1 MASLKL
7 SIWLDSYDS
16 KKFTVNAPLPSN
28 RCSVSSIFT
37 YIHVSRVCTIN
48 SLNRNTHI
56 KVSRFETDLPNISE
70 SNGVDDDIVLSPT
83 KGMVNESLIE
93 QNSDFEGRV
102 EKRFRG
108 TKKRIKREVGLKYRF
123 RRNGSEREIENL
135 FVDDGELDVN
145 YSAIG
150 SDLSLEHCNAVLKR
164 LEKCSDSKTLEFFE
178 WMRSN
183 GKLEQNVSAY
193 NLVLRVLGRREDW
206 DAAEMMV
213 RELCNKLGC
222 ELDCRVFN
230 TVIYACCKLGR
241 VELGAKWFRMMLE
254 NGVRPNVATFGMLM
268 GLYQKGWNVEEAEF
282 TFFQMRDFEVVCQS
296 AYSAMI
302 TIYTRLSLYDKAEG
316 VIGLM
321 REDKVDK
328 NLENWLVMLNT
339 YSQQGKLEEAELA
352 LVSMQE
358 AGFSPNIIAYN
369 TLITGYGKISNMDSA
384 QRLFLS
390 IKEVGLEPD
399 ETTYRSMIEG
409 WGRAENHKEAEW
421 YYMELKRLGYK
432 PNSSNLFTLINLQAR
447 HGDEEGAVR
456 TLDDMLKMEC
466 QHSSILGTLLQAYER
481 AGRIDKVP
489 LILKGSFY
497 QHVLVNQTSCSIL
510 VMAYVKNYLVDDAIK
525 VLGDKFWKD
534 PLFENNLYHLLICSC
549 KEWGHLENAIK
560 VYTQMPKH
568 DGKPNLHI
576 SCTMIDIYSV
586 MSLFP
591 EAEQLYLE
599 LKSSGIAL
607 DMIAFS
613 IVVRMYIKAGSLSKA
628 CSVLDMMDKQGDIVP
643 DIYLFRDMLRIYQRC
658 GMLGKLADLYYKIL
672 KSGVTWDQEMYNC
685 VINCCARALPV
696 DELSRLFD
704 EMLQLGFSPNTITF
718 NVMLDV
724 YGKSKLFTKAKR
736 LFWMA
741 QKQGLV
747 DVISYNTIIAAYGQ
761 NKDFKNMSSTVRKMQ
776 FNGFS
781 VSLEAYNCMLDAYG
795 KDKQMEIF
803 RSVLQRMKESNCTS
817 DHYTYNIMI
826 NIYGEQGWI
835 DKVSGV
841 LTELKEQG
849 LGPDLCSYNTLI
861 KAYGIAG
868 MVEDAVHLVK
878 EMREN
883 GIEPDK
889 ITYTNLITALRKNDN
904 FSTSEDSLSFRP
916 QILLNTSQNLAACGQ
931 GLVDGMVGPCVSLLF
946 CLQKVMYCEQKLKQC
961 SRGIANTFVVLS
973 LN

>member
-7 SIWLDSYDS
+7 SILLDSYDS
-16 KKFTVNAPLPSN
+16 KKFTVNPPQPSN
-28 RCSVSSIFT
+28 WCSVSSIFS

-56 KVSRFETDLPNISE
+56 KVSRFDTDLPNISE

-93 QNSDFEGRV
+93 QNPDFEGRV

-108 TKKRIKREVGLKYRF
+108 TKKGIKREVGLKYRF
-123 RRNGSEREIENL
+123 RRNGSEREIETL

-145 YSAIG
+145 YSGIG

-206 DAAEMMV
+206 DAAETMV

-230 TVIYACCKLGR
+230 TVIYACCKLRR

-282 TFFQMRDFEVVCQS
+282 TFCQMRDFEIVCQS

-358 AGFSPNIIAYN
+358 AGFSPNIVAYN

-510 VMAYVKNYLVDDAIK
+510 VMAYVKNCLVDDAIK

-568 DGKPNLHI
+568 DDKPNLHI

-613 IVVRMYIKAGSLSKA
+613 IIVRMYIKAGLLSKA

-672 KSGVTWDQEMYNC
+672 KSGVTWDQDMYNC

-889 ITYTNLITALRKNDN
+889 ITYTNLITALRKNDK
-904 FSTSEDSLSFRP
+904 FLEAIKWSLWMK
-916 QILLNTSQNLAACGQ
+916 QM
-931 GLVDGMVGPCVSLLF
+931 GL
-946 CLQKVMYCEQKLKQC
+946 
-961 SRGIANTFVVLS
+961 
-973 LN
+973 

>member
-7 SIWLDSYDS
+7 SILLDSYDS
-16 KKFTVNAPLPSN
+16 KKFTVNPPQPSN
-28 RCSVSSIFT
+28 WCSVSSIFS

-48 SLNRNTHI
+48 SLNRNTRI
-56 KVSRFETDLPNISE
+56 KVSRFDTDLPNISE

-93 QNSDFEGRV
+93 QNPDFEGRV

-108 TKKRIKREVGLKYRF
+108 TKKGIKREVGLKYRF

-145 YSAIG
+145 YSGIG

-206 DAAEMMV
+206 DAAETMV

-230 TVIYACCKLGR
+230 TVIYACCKLRR

-282 TFFQMRDFEVVCQS
+282 TFCQMRDFEIVCQS

-358 AGFSPNIIAYN
+358 AGFSPNIVAYN

-510 VMAYVKNYLVDDAIK
+510 VMAYVKNCLVDDAIK

-568 DGKPNLHI
+568 DDKPNLHI

-613 IVVRMYIKAGSLSKA
+613 IVVRMYIKAGLLSKA

-761 NKDFKNMSSTVRKMQ
+761 NKDFKNMSSTIRKMQ

-803 RSVLQRMKESNCTS
+803 RSVLQRMKESNRTS

-841 LTELKEQG
+841 LAELKEQG

-889 ITYTNLITALRKNDN
+889 ITYTNLITALRKNDK
-904 FSTSEDSLSFRP
+904 FLEAIKWSLWMK
-916 QILLNTSQNLAACGQ
+916 QM
-931 GLVDGMVGPCVSLLF
+931 GL
-946 CLQKVMYCEQKLKQC
+946 
-961 SRGIANTFVVLS
+961 
-973 LN
+973 

>member
-7 SIWLDSYDS
+7 SILLDSYDS
-16 KKFTVNAPLPSN
+16 KKFTVNPPQPSN
-28 RCSVSSIFT
+28 WCSVSSIFS

-48 SLNRNTHI
+48 SLNRNTRI
-56 KVSRFETDLPNISE
+56 KVSRFDTDLPNISE

-93 QNSDFEGRV
+93 QNPDFEGRV

-108 TKKRIKREVGLKYRF
+108 TKKGIKREVGLKYRF
-123 RRNGSEREIENL
+123 RRNGSEREIETL

-145 YSAIG
+145 YSGIG

-206 DAAEMMV
+206 DAAETMV

-230 TVIYACCKLGR
+230 TVIYACCKLRR

-282 TFFQMRDFEVVCQS
+282 TFCQMRDFEIVCQS

-358 AGFSPNIIAYN
+358 AGFSPNIVAYN

-510 VMAYVKNYLVDDAIK
+510 VMAYVKNCLVDDAIK

-568 DGKPNLHI
+568 DDKPNLHI

-613 IVVRMYIKAGSLSKA
+613 IVVRMYIKAGLLSKA

-672 KSGVTWDQEMYNC
+672 KSGVTWDQDMYNC

-889 ITYTNLITALRKNDN
+889 ITYTNLITALRKNDK
-904 FSTSEDSLSFRP
+904 FLEAIKWSLWMK
-916 QILLNTSQNLAACGQ
+916 QM
-931 GLVDGMVGPCVSLLF
+931 GL
-946 CLQKVMYCEQKLKQC
+946 
-961 SRGIANTFVVLS
+961 
-973 LN
+973 